1 MNKVLFHKPTDIEYT
16 FVVKRSAEPK
26 EVSNLWS
33 LWVNGEQIV
42 DNDTLSTVIAKMGFV
57 FEQDGL

>member
-1 MNKVLFHKPTDIEYT
+1 MPTFTKTTDLEYT
-16 FVVKRSAEPK
+16 FVITRTISPK

-33 LWVNGEQIV
+33 LTCNGEKIV
-42 DNDTLSTVIAKMGFV
+42 DNDALSTCIGKIGLI